1 MIIRNSNGDNTNK
14 ATVKLIKELQ
24 LVREAENELPF
35 SAEDLM
41 KQMESVILEN
51 VICRTK
57 LYIKEI
63 KISSY
68 INLIFLSNVKSAN
81 FLAFS

>member
-14 ATVKLIKELQ
+14 ATVKLIKELE

-57 LYIKEI
+57 LYRKEI
-63 KISSY
+63 KIY
-68 INLIFLSNVKSAN
+68 FGNGQIFCLRAKE
-81 FLAFS
+81 LK